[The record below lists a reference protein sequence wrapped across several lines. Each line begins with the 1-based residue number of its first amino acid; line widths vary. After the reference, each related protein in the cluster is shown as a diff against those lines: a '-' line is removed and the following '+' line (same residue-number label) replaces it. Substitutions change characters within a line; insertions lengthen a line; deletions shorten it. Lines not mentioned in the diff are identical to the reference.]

1 LRPGHIQEEQ
11 ITYSE
16 SIEESPTP
24 VELDSPSEDEDDSD
38 FGWSAMIPEVRLTSE
53 DLDAEKY
60 GEAEFDENPESV
72 LF

>member
-24 VELDSPSEDEDDSD
+24 VELDSPSEDADDSD